1 MLQNPSDK
9 KGAVVNFD
17 IVPGPQLPI
26 DRKTQEPL
34 SQLRNYCADSSRRYL
49 IVVESAGRREV
60 LLDLLKPSGISA
72 KVHASWHDFINDTAP
87 INISTGDLIYG
98 CELKQSHIVIIVES
112 QLFGEQ
118 STPQRRGTQ
127 KTVDP
132 DLIIRDMAELRVGAP
147 VVHLQFGVG
156 RYQGLQHIE
165 SNGIAGEFLVLTYAG
180 EDKIY
185 VPVTSLHLISRYTG
199 VDSEHAPLHK
209 LGSDQWQKEK
219 KKDCRK
225 NS

>member
-1 MLQNPSDK
+1 M
-9 KGAVVNFD
+9 NFE
-17 IVPGPQLPI
+17 ITPGPQLPI

-34 SQLRNYCADSSRRYL
+34 SKLREYCSNSSRRYL

-60 LLDLLKPSGISA
+60 LLDLLKPSGLTA
-72 KVHASWHDFINDTAP
+72 KVQSSWDSFIHDTAKL
-87 INISTGDLIYG
+87 NISTGALIYG
-98 CELKQSHIVIIVES
+98 CELVQNNIVIIVES

-118 STPQRRGTQ
+118 STPQRRSSQ
-127 KTVDP
+127 KLVDP
-132 DLIIRDMAELRVGAP
+132 DLIIRDMAELRIGAP

-165 SNGIAGEFLVLTYAG
+165 SNGMASEFLILAYAG

-199 VDSEHAPLHK
+199 VDSEHAPYINSEPINGK
-209 LGSDQWQKEK
+209 
-219 KKDCRK
+219 RK
-225 NS
+225 RKSRRENP